1 MTNQSKTQNQ
11 IPSPTSNNDQNQQQ
25 QPIHNE
31 ALEPQ
36 APTDSAEKTHLEENS
51 AVESV
56 LKSESQPVT
65 QQDTP
70 FASQSNK
77 ITPTPNVIDESISEK
92 QSIPAEKNQQI
103 QQVKIAIIGSGFGG
117 LATAIQLLKKNIQ
130 DFTILEKAEDVG
142 GTWRENQ
149 YPGAACDVQSHMY
162 SLSYAPKTDW
172 SKRYAEAPEIFQYI
186 QDLIQDY
193 QLKPYIQFKQKVLS
207 TRYNEQRCLWQIKT
221 ESGQQVEAQFLIFAS
236 GPLHVP
242 QIPKIK
248 GIEKFKGEIF
258 HSSEWNHAYDLKGK
272 NVASIGTGGSAIQYI
287 PEIAPLTKQLHVFQR
302 TAAWVIPRDER
313 AYTQIDK
320 KLFAKYNWFR
330 KLHRARLYWSNES
343 RVVPIVKPQMMKAGQ
358 KLAELFIKYQVKDK
372 TTAQKLTPDYTMGCK
387 RILVSNK
394 YFPTF
399 NRPNV
404 ELVTEGIQEITED
417 QIICKDGSTRK
428 IDCLIYGTG
437 FITDPRIY
445 LKSFECYGEN
455 GIELKQAW
463 KDGAESYYGISTKGF
478 PNLFQLLG
486 PNTVLGHNSVI
497 FMIES
502 QVNYI
507 LQLIQTVE
515 RSHTQAVVV
524 KDQVQDTFND
534 DIQQQ
539 FSGTVWQSG
548 CVSWYQQD
556 GGKNFSLWPSYTWK
570 YWLNTKTAN
579 PADYRFLSSST
590 STQSM
595 HRILSEQHSTKTDL
609 ETTA

>member
-1 MTNQSKTQNQ
+1 MMNLMTEIDAHPMTQ
-11 IPSPTSNNDQNQQQ
+11 DMD
-25 QPIHNE
+25 H
-31 ALEPQ
+31 
-36 APTDSAEKTHLEENS
+36 
-51 AVESV
+51 
-56 LKSESQPVT
+56 
-65 QQDTP
+65 
-70 FASQSNK
+70 
-77 ITPTPNVIDESISEK
+77 EK
-92 QSIPAEKNQQI
+92 QQNLEHTVQMDST
-103 QQVKIAIIGSGFGG
+103 VKADTQHTYKVAIIGSGFGG
-117 LATAIQLLKKNIQ
+117 IATAIRLLQSGITN
-130 DFTILEKAEDVG
+130 FVTLEKAQDVG

-172 SKRYAEAPEIFQYI
+172 SKRYAEAPEIFEYI
-186 QDLIQDY
+186 QTLIEQY
-193 QLKPYIQFKQKVLS
+193 QLKNYIQFNQKVIT
-207 TRYNEQRCLWQIKT
+207 TRYDEQHCEWSIQT
-221 ESGQQVEAQFLIFAS
+221 ESGQSIQSQFVIFAS

-248 GIEKFKGEIF
+248 GIEKFQGEVF
-258 HSSEWNHAYDLKGK
+258 HSASWNHDYDLTDK

-287 PEIAPLTKQLHVFQR
+287 PEIAAQTKHLHVFQR

-313 AYTQIDK
+313 SYKALDQR
-320 KLFAKYNWFR
+320 LFAKYDWFR

-343 RVVPIVKPQMMKAGQ
+343 RVVPIVQPQMMKAGQ
-358 KLAELFIKYQVKDK
+358 KLAELFLKYQVKDK
-372 TTAQKLTPDYTMGCK
+372 AIAKQLTPDYSMGCK

-399 NRPNV
+399 NRKNV
-404 ELVTEGIQEITED
+404 ELVTDAIQEITAD
-417 QIICKDGSTRK
+417 SIICKDGTERK

-445 LKSFECYGEN
+445 LKSFECFGEN

-507 LQLIQTVE
+507 LQLIQSLQKTK
-515 RSHTQAVVV
+515 TQAIVV
-524 KDQVQDTFND
+524 KDEVQDRFNAD
-534 DIQQQ
+534 LQKS
-539 FSGTVWQSG
+539 FEGTVWQSG

-556 GGKNFSLWPSYTWK
+556 GGKNFALWPTYTWK
-570 YWLNTKTAN
+570 YWLQTRTPN
-579 PADYRFLSSST
+579 PADYRYLS
-590 STQSM
+590 QQ
-595 HRILSEQHSTKTDL
+595 IKKTA
-609 ETTA
+609 T